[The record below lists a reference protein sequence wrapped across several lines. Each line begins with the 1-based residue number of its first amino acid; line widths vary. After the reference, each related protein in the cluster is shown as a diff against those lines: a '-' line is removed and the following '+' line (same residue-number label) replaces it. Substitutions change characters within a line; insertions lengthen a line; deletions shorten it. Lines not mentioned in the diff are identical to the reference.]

1 MNPPLL
7 CAFSRF
13 DGVFVS
19 LFSITSIFPPCELRL
34 SDRHPT
40 KVGFHSL
47 FTNSSQPFAASSQ
60 RILCPFI
67 THHDHPHHSTH
78 YPSTHPH
85 QILIKILTTS
95 HHILIIL
102 VTSSS
107 HPHHILITFN
117 RTTRISP
124 LNSISQLIS
133 ISQLL
138 LTIHSP
144 QPNPLSFQRK

>member
-47 FTNSSQPFAASSQ
+47 FTDSSQPFAASSQ

-78 YPSTHPH
+78 YPSTHPLNPN
-85 QILIKILTTS
+85 QNP
-95 HHILIIL
+95 HHI
-102 VTSSS
+102 SS
-107 HPHHILITFN
+107 HPHHPRHL
-117 RTTRISP
+117 RQCR
-124 LNSISQLIS
+124 
-133 ISQLL
+133 L
-138 LTIHSP
+138 LTSLQCNTISLAPCKLHFALCRP
-144 QPNPLSFQRK
+144 PHERPKFDHIRPNRSN